1 MGRMGFDFTQVGKR
15 CDPLTFSYAWK
26 DVVLY
31 HLGIGARA
39 DELDFL
45 SEANGPRVY
54 PTFAVVPAF
63 AANLQVLSGI
73 GGNLLTVVHG
83 AQRIVLHR
91 PIPAEGTLSTI
102 AWVSGIYDKGKGALA
117 IVKTE
122 TADRGGPLFDT
133 EWQIFYRGE
142 GGFGGE
148 RGPEAATI
156 EIPQRDADFREEQQT
171 QETQALLYRLSG
183 DINPIHANPD
193 LAKMAGFPRPI
204 LHGLCTFGFVGRAVV
219 RHACGGDAAK
229 LRALEVRFA
238 KIVFPGDTLVTEGWR
253 SGAKVPLRVTTRERS
268 ESVLTHATAEVA

>member
-1 MGRMGFDFTQVGKR
+1 MGFDFSQVGR
-15 CDPLTFSYAWK
+15 QCEPLTFTYAWK

-45 SEANGPRVY
+45 VETSGPKVY
-54 PTFAVVPAF
+54 PTFAVVPTF
-63 AANLQVLSGI
+63 AANLQVLSAI

-91 PIPAEGTLSTI
+91 PIPPEGTLRTT
-102 AWVSGIYDKGKGALA
+102 ATVSAIYDKGKGALA
-117 IVKTE
+117 IVQ
-122 TADRGGPLFDT
+122 TATLDSARTPLFDT

-148 RGPEAATI
+148 RGPETAAV
-156 EIPQRDADFREEQQT
+156 EIPARDPDFREEQQT
-171 QETQALLYRLSG
+171 MDTQSLLYRLSG

-193 LAKMAGFPRPI
+193 LAKMVGFPRPI
-204 LHGLCTFGFVGRAVV
+204 LHGLCTFGFVGRAAV
-219 RHACGGDAAK
+219 RHACGGDPTR
-229 LRALEVRFA
+229 LRALEARFA

-253 SGAKVPLRVTTRERS
+253 SGARASLRVTTKDRG
-268 ESVLTHATAEVA
+268 ESVLSHAFAEVV